1 MNNQLY
7 VLLFVVAVSVIR
19 IIVQSLQE
27 QAAKKKAQERKLRE
41 QDEALRQGPSSQ
53 RQAEEAERQRGDEM
67 ITIPGAQSSP
77 GGAQARDPLAD
88 LLRRIPGG
96 PGTPGTTVPM
106 PPPRRASKPTELE
119 RAREVGRRRAE
130 AARRSEDARAT
141 AQAKANRASSNL
153 PPELRPAPVP
163 TRASQQPAAQ
173 NRPQSR
179 PQKQPQR
186 QAQAQA
192 QSRSA
197 KPQRAQALVTEE
209 ELDERRQHARQIE
222 LAGAKAEAQVA
233 KPRGA
238 MIGGTRMTAREWRR
252 AIVVRE
258 ILAPPLA
265 LREE

>member
-27 QAAKKKAQERKLRE
+27 QAAKKKAQERTLRE
-41 QDEALRQGPSSQ
+41 QDEALRQGPSAQ
-53 RQAEEAERQRGDEM
+53 RQAEEAERRRGDEM
-67 ITIPGAQSSP
+67 IAIPGAQSSS
-77 GGAQARDPLAD
+77 GGTQASDPLAD

-106 PPPRRASKPTELE
+106 PPPRRATKPTELE

-130 AARRSEDARAT
+130 ATRRSEDARAK
-141 AQAKANRASSNL
+141 AQTTANRAAGNL

-173 NRPQSR
+173 NRPQGR
-179 PQKQPQR
+179 PQKQ
-186 QAQAQA
+186 A
-192 QSRSA
+192 QSRPA

>member
-41 QDEALRQGPSSQ
+41 QDEALRQGPSAQ

-67 ITIPGAQSSP
+67 IAIPGAQSSP

-163 TRASQQPAAQ
+163 TRASQQPAPQ
-173 NRPQSR
+173 NRPQGR
-179 PQKQPQR
+179 PQKQ
-186 QAQAQA
+186 A
-192 QSRSA
+192 QSRPA

-209 ELDERRQHARQIE
+209 ELDERRQHARQLE
-222 LAGAKAEAQVA
+222 LAAAKGEAQVA
-233 KPRGA
+233 RPRGA